1 MGLGFLLIPAL
12 VGYWVQVNLYQ
23 DRYEITRL
31 SGHHVVFRAALTGI
45 WLTFF
50 SHIIVLILRK
60 YCSEFILL
68 LQEVFPF
75 EYSDTAVISFL
86 IGFLYWKVSNMAID
100 KQKAV
105 ATISKA
111 EFGFVGA
118 KLTYSIQ
125 FGKLVEVTLNTRKVY
140 IGLVIDCGIGKGE
153 YDVEILP
160 FFSGYREEKTNEIN
174 IVRNYLDILKA
185 RNGRV
190 RNGVSV
196 RELTI
201 AFPISQVVSVRLF
214 NIDVYSELNSKGSS
228 EATTTPQSNLPRS

>member
-12 VGYWVQVNLYQ
+12 AGYWVQVSLYQ
-23 DRYEITRL
+23 YRYETLRE

-50 SHIIVLILRK
+50 SHIIVLILKK

-68 LQEVFPF
+68 LQKIFPF

-86 IGFLYWKVSNMAID
+86 IGFLYWKVGNMVID

-105 ATISKA
+105 MTIS
-111 EFGFVGA
+111 EETGEFVGLM
-118 KLTYSIQ
+118 LTDSIRS
-125 FGKLVEVTLNTRKVY
+125 GKLVEVTLNTRKVY
-140 IGLVIDCGIGKGE
+140 IGMVIRCGMGRSRD
-153 YDVEILP
+153 YDVKILP
-160 FFSGYREEKTNEIN
+160 FVSGYREENTNELN
-174 IVRNYLDILKA
+174 IVRNYLAILKA
-185 RNGRV
+185 RK
-190 RNGVSV
+190 GVV
-196 RELTI
+196 NLKELAI

-228 EATTTPQSNLPRS
+228 KATTTLQSNLP